1 MTLSPFS
8 GRGSAATL
16 WRRCAVGLL
25 GLVCLMT
32 SAGSWAADDPPGRVG
47 RVALLEGQVWLRE
60 PGATE
65 WTELHRNRPLT
76 TGDRLSTERG
86 ARVEVQIGSSTLRM
100 DEDSDLEVYRL
111 DDERVDLM
119 LHDGKAAVRV
129 REPEVAA
136 EFSLRTADG
145 SFLPRGPGFLRLDR
159 DPRSTLAAVFQGEW
173 QFDGRDSSLSL
184 AAGQRAEFWV
194 DPGDRATHYSWAKP
208 SNDDFDRWV
217 RLEDSRE
224 TQRLAQ
230 QQQRYLSPEMTG
242 ANDLNQY
249 GRWEQHPEYGAIWSP
264 LQVQADWA
272 PYRYGHW
279 AYVRPWGWT
288 WVDDAAWGFAPF
300 HYGRWVN
307 WRGRWCW
314 TPGQYVRRPVYAPA
328 MVAWVG
334 QGGVSVSVSL
344 GQRPGGMVGW
354 VPLAPREI
362 YYPSYTTSVTYVQN
376 VNVYRGRVPERVAPS
391 PGQPVMYTNRGVPG
405 GVTMVSA
412 DVLAQRQPVNRNL
425 RPIEP
430 QGAEGERRGDRGER
444 GAVLTTIAAPPA
456 MGPLGGTGRVVRE
469 GGERPG
475 QAPGS
480 DRGYPSAQQPQAVGQ
495 PAGAVR
501 AVGREGR
508 DGSLELPSASGPTR
522 GRAEPVTP
530 QAAPVMPAQPGANTE
545 RRWSSQRRAEGQ
557 DNSAEADDR
566 WSRRPSTVQRTVLPS
581 AEAQMPQAQMP
592 QAQRPQAPVQQQPQA
607 GPSAPTQ
614 RVERPAA
621 QEREERQ
628 ERRGNAR
635 VERGRNGDLKRDP
648 NQVN

>member
-1 MTLSPFS
+1 MTHSLQPGQTAGLS
-8 GRGSAATL
+8 T
-16 WRRCAVGLL
+16 WRRLGLALL
-25 GLVCLMT
+25 GALSLMAST
-32 SAGSWAADDPPGRVG
+32 GAWANDDPPGRIG
-47 RVALLEGQVWLRE
+47 RVAVLEGQVWLRE

-65 WTELHRNRPLT
+65 WTELNRNRPLT
-76 TGDRLSTERG
+76 SGDRISTERG

-100 DEDSDLEVYRL
+100 DDDSDLEVYRL

-119 LHDGKAAVRV
+119 LNSGRVALRV

-136 EFSLRTADG
+136 ETSLRTADG
-145 SFLPRGPGFLRLDR
+145 SFVPRGPGFVRLDR
-159 DPRSTLAAVFQGEW
+159 DRRSTLAAIFLGEW
-173 QFDGRDSSLSL
+173 QFDGRDSSLAL

-194 DPGDRATHYSWAKP
+194 DPADRATHYSWAQP
-208 SNDDFDRWV
+208 TNDDFDRWV

-230 QQQRYLSPEMTG
+230 QQQQRYLSPEMTG
-242 ANDLNQY
+242 ANDLGQY
-249 GRWEQHPEYGAIWSP
+249 GRWEQHPDYGAIWTP

-279 AYVRPWGWT
+279 AWVRPWGWT

-334 QGGVSVSVSL
+334 HGGVSVSIGV

-376 VNVYRGRVPERVAPS
+376 VNVYRGRLPDRDAPR

-412 DVLAQRQPVNRNL
+412 DVLAQRQPVGRNV
-425 RPIEP
+425 RPVEP
-430 QGAEGERRGDRGER
+430 QGRGELGKDGR
-444 GAVLTTIAAPPA
+444 GLTVTTAPPA
-456 MGPLGGTGRVVRE
+456 MGAIGGTGRVVRE
-469 GGERPG
+469 PGERPG
-475 QAPGS
+475 QRPGERLVERPVERPDYGNGQPGRS
-480 DRGYPSAQQPQAVGQ
+480 INRGDPGQAATPLAQQPQPQ
-495 PAGAVR
+495 PERVQAPAQV
-501 AVGREGR
+501 
-508 DGSLELPSASGPTR
+508 LPQ
-522 GRAEPVTP
+522 PVP
-530 QAAPVMPAQPGANTE
+530 QAAPVE
-545 RRWSSQRRAEGQ
+545 RRWGTSGRPGMSGGQEPEERASQR
-557 DNSAEADDR
+557 
-566 WSRRPSTVQRTVLPS
+566 PTPVQRTGVPM
-581 AEAQMPQAQMP
+581 APPATAQMPQP
-592 QAQRPQAPVQQQPQA
+592 QPLPQPMARPQAPTRERLDAQDDRRERN
-607 GPSAPTQ
+607 G
-614 RVERPAA
+614 RVERP
-621 QEREERQ
+621 
-628 ERRGNAR
+628 
-635 VERGRNGDLKRDP
+635 ERGRGDLKRDP